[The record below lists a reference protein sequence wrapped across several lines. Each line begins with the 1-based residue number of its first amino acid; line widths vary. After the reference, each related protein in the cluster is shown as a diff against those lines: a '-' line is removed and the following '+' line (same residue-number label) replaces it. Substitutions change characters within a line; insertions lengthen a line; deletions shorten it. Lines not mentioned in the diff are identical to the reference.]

1 MTNEEKQKVTQYA
14 DQAFHGGTIRQV
26 YPTCECGKM
35 FNEKELYN
43 APGVF
48 FRNIDIFGKTY
59 TLIEPVCPICK
70 QKIPASFNVLN

>member
-1 MTNEEKQKVTQYA
+1 MTRKEEQLVTIYA
-14 DQAFHGGTIRQV
+14 DQVFHGETIRQA
-26 YPTCECGKM
+26 YPMCECGKM

-48 FRNIDIFGKTY
+48 FRPVDIFGKTY

-70 QKIPASFNVLN
+70 QKIPASFHILN

>member
-1 MTNEEKQKVTQYA
+1 MTTEEKELVTMYVGQV
-14 DQAFHGGTIRQV
+14 FHGWTVRQE
-26 YPTCECGKM
+26 YPTCECGKV

-48 FRNIDIFGKTY
+48 FRQIDIFGKTY

-70 QKIPASFNVLN
+70 QKIPANFNILN